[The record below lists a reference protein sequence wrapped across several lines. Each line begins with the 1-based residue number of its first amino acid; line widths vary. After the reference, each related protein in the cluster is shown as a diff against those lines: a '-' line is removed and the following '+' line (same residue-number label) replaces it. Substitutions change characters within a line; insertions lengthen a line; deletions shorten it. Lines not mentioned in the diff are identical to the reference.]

1 MTDLV
6 RPENVWPVDAEYVK
20 DYESKT
26 LAGLEVAKNTS
37 AVFVAIA
44 RNSMPAL
51 INTLPL
57 LSMARMPFRTSKVF
71 VYENDSDDGTDKVLD
86 EYARIEDGV
95 VIEHDTLGSI
105 DSRGFERERTERL
118 AACRNKCLE
127 WVRANA
133 ADTAW
138 TIVLDTDPAR
148 GFSPDGIFNSIGWLA
163 EKMASVNVPEP
174 GGMASYSL
182 YRTADGIAHYDAWA
196 ARPNWWRDRRD
207 EIGFAWFSAFL
218 PPVGSPPV
226 PMNSA
231 FGGLCVY
238 RTQAFLTGG
247 YTGEDC
253 EHVGHHRRMRDAG
266 YQMFLNPGS
275 RYIALWTE

>member
-95 VIEHDTLGSI
+95 VIEHDTLGVI

-182 YRTADGIAHYDAWA
+182 YRTADGIAQYDAWA

>member
-118 AACRNKCLE
+118 AACRNRCLE

>member
-95 VIEHDTLGSI
+95 VIEHDTLGVI

-118 AACRNKCLE
+118 AACRNRCLE

>member
-1 MTDLV
+1 MTELV
-6 RPENVWPVDAEYVK
+6 RPEPLWIVDREYVK
-20 DYESKT
+20 DYEAKT
-26 LAGLEVAKNTS
+26 LAGLEAAKNTS

-57 LSMARMPFRTSKVF
+57 LSMARQPFRESTVF
-71 VYENDSDDGTDKVLD
+71 IYENDSDDGTDKILD

-95 VIEHDTLGSI
+95 VVEHDTLGVI

-163 EKMASVNVPEP
+163 EKMGSLNIPEP

-182 YRTADGIAHYDAWA
+182 YRTPEGIAQYDAWA

-207 EIGFAWFSAFL
+207 EIGFTWFSAFL
-218 PPVGSPPV
+218 PPVGAPPV

-266 YQMFLNPGS
+266 YQIWLNPGS
-275 RYIALWTE
+275 RYIAVWEE